1 MEMDMQE
8 PGEMCCLH
16 GEAHNLALTY
26 KWLEEITGWNAIV
39 HRIIISCLNIAPS
52 RLCASLLHF
61 SGFIVIDRLKSIG
74 GLKSSEKIFNAAVA
88 KAKLMKILE

>member
-26 KWLEEITGWNAIV
+26 KWLEEITGWNANV
-39 HRIIISCLNIAPS
+39 HRIIISCLNVTPS
-52 RLCASLLHF
+52 F
-61 SGFIVIDRLKSIG
+61 
-74 GLKSSEKIFNAAVA
+74 
-88 KAKLMKILE
+88 